1 MLKEKVTVE
10 LPKGIL
16 AWFEMK
22 AEHYGKSL
30 EQQIVDELIEDA
42 VADLNNKEYVAEVA
56 GTRMIVDAKIPEALR
71 ELGHTIYWLEM
82 EREGKAE

>member
-30 EQQIVDELIEDA
+30 EQQLADELIEDC
-42 VADLNNKEYVAEVA
+42 VADTNNQELVGEVL
-56 GTRMIVDAKIPEALR
+56 GERILIDCGVHQDLW
-71 ELGHTIYWLEM
+71 ELGHEIEWIKWE
-82 EREGKAE
+82 EEKEK